1 MLKIFDFTCPEH
13 RGVYK
18 SRSFLNVLWHP
29 PELFQQR
36 NISDAF
42 NASSNGR
49 EAPQNFYTF
58 IWDSLPV
65 IVLLFLGFLHDSC
78 GVKVQQSGQIKE
90 GH

>member
-1 MLKIFDFTCPEH
+1 M
-13 RGVYK
+13 
-18 SRSFLNVLWHP
+18 LWHP